1 MLVRSYRSTGLVNV
15 CVSELRRQERFMGM
29 GWKPFTDIQP
39 RNAAVSNDAVN
50 GDVTGRGIFQPITG

>member
-1 MLVRSYRSTGLVNV
+1 
-15 CVSELRRQERFMGM
+15 MGM

-50 GDVTGRGIFQPITG
+50 GDVTGRGIWQPITG